1 MFTRNTS
8 RHFGLAGLAIA
19 CLVLLAVPDAH
30 AATLAHHATHL
41 GGLSPVDLVAAS
53 FGLTAAHREYGRK
66 DAGGGG
72 ADPSL
77 AQIQGEMSRILGEVK
92 GFAEKSKQRIEEQD
106 SRLLDVEQK
115 LARRSGPGGG
125 TPQDESW
132 GNKLTES
139 EGFKGFVS
147 GGLRGTARVEVKALT
162 SATGSG
168 GALVTP
174 ARQPGIV
181 ALPQRPMTVRGLL
194 APGETE
200 SNLVQ
205 FVRQTVRTNNA
216 TTVAEGA
223 QKPESV
229 VSYEEAEAAVRT
241 IAHWIP
247 ISRQLFDDVP
257 ALRSTLDGE
266 LVYGLDEAEERQLL
280 LGDGTGQNLLGLL
293 PQATAFD
300 TALLTGIASP
310 TRADTLL
317 MAIGQAE
324 KSLLPATGMVLNTMD
339 WIRMVAMKDTTGQYI
354 GSGPFGPEQLRRV
367 WGLPTAVTP
376 VMPEGRFLVGSFAVA
391 AQIFDRMDAEV
402 LVSSEDRDNFIRN
415 MLTARAEKRLAL
427 AVKRSQAM
435 ITGSF
440 PAPAQG

>member
-1 MFTRNTS
+1 MNAHNST
-8 RHFGLAGLAIA
+8 LYAG
-19 CLVLLAVPDAH
+19 
-30 AATLAHHATHL
+30 
-41 GGLSPVDLVAAS
+41 
-53 FGLTAAHREYGRK
+53 HREYGRK
-66 DAGGGG
+66 SAGAGEDA
-72 ADPSL
+72 ADL
-77 AQIQGEMSRILGEVK
+77 VRREMTRIGGEVK
-92 GFAEKSKQRIEEQD
+92 TALGTAKDRLEEHD

-115 LARRSGPGGG
+115 LARRGCPGGG
-125 TPQDESW
+125 SQQDESW

-168 GALVTP
+168 GALITP

-216 TTVAEGA
+216 ATVAEGA

-229 VSYEEAEAAVRT
+229 ISYEEAEAAVRT

-427 AVKRSQAM
+427 AVKRSQAL

-440 PAPAQG
+440 PAPAQS

>member
-1 MFTRNTS
+1 M
-8 RHFGLAGLAIA
+8 
-19 CLVLLAVPDAH
+19 PDAH

-72 ADPSL
+72 DDATGL
-77 AQIQGEMSRILGEVK
+77 VQRELTRIGGEVK
-92 GFAEKSKQRIEEQD
+92 TALGTAKDRLEEHD

-115 LARRSGPGGG
+115 LARRGGPGGG
-125 TPQDESW
+125 SQQDESW

-216 TTVAEGA
+216 ATVAEGA
-223 QKPESV
+223 LKPESV
-229 VSYEEAEAAVRT
+229 ISYEEAEAAVRT

-257 ALRSTLDGE
+257 ALRSSRSNRRRDPAG
-266 LVYGLDEAEERQLL
+266 ARQ
-280 LGDGTGQNLLGLL
+280 
-293 PQATAFD
+293 
-300 TALLTGIASP
+300 
-310 TRADTLL
+310 
-317 MAIGQAE
+317 
-324 KSLLPATGMVLNTMD
+324 
-339 WIRMVAMKDTTGQYI
+339 
-354 GSGPFGPEQLRRV
+354 RV
-367 WGLPTAVTP
+367 
-376 VMPEGRFLVGSFAVA
+376 R
-391 AQIFDRMDAEV
+391 
-402 LVSSEDRDNFIRN
+402 
-415 MLTARAEKRLAL
+415 
-427 AVKRSQAM
+427 
-435 ITGSF
+435 
-440 PAPAQG
+440 